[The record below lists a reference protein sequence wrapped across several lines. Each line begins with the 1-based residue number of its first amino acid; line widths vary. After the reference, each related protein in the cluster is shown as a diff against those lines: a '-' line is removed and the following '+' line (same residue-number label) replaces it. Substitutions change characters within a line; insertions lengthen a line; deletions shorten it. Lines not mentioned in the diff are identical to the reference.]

1 MDRTPSFSAR
11 RPILGAKVNFP
22 VSLAPMVGLSH
33 VAMRSMVRRYLP
45 EGAVTFWPTEMLSS
59 WRLTREVLGAT
70 PETLRDLDET
80 ELVPQILGNEEEPIR
95 ESVARLVDWGA
106 EGIDINMGCPVN
118 KALKHNYGV
127 ALMGDAAYA
136 ARVVEMTVKHSPVP
150 VSVKL
155 RAGLQNDIEFL
166 DGFVRGLESAGAA
179 WVTLHP
185 RVGHMKRRGAADWSQ
200 IKFVRER
207 VAIPV
212 VGNGDVQCV
221 DDVFAM
227 LGETGCDSVMVGR
240 ALAARPWLLW
250 QVGEK
255 LGLKPPAVFAE
266 QALGESSSSVSMSQL
281 CPDRVAVKSSN
292 SDGVASTQPSAAGTI
307 FAPSTPEEEG
317 REYGRAA
324 LFFLGELER
333 HFSFEDGSKRF
344 KFYIRMTMGWLE
356 FGQYLFS
363 QVSRSKSYPELRD
376 ALFRFFEGEQRMFPR
391 TQLRE

>member
-1 MDRTPSFSAR
+1 MELTPPEHSFSVR

-33 VAMRSMVRRYLP
+33 VALRAMVRRYMP
-45 EGAVTFWPTEMLSS
+45 ADAVTFWPTEMLSS
-59 WRLTREVLGAT
+59 WRLPREEVGSTA
-70 PETLRDLDET
+70 ETLRLSDET
-80 ELVPQILGNEEEPIR
+80 ELVPQILGNDEGPIR

-127 ALMGDAAYA
+127 ALMGDRDYA
-136 ARVVEMTVKHSPVP
+136 ARVVEMTVRNSSVP

-155 RAGLQNDIEFL
+155 RAGLQNDMEFL
-166 DGFVRGLESAGAA
+166 DSFVRALESAGAS

-200 IKFVRER
+200 IKFVRDR
-207 VAIPV
+207 VKIPV
-212 VGNGDVQCV
+212 VGNGDVQCC

-227 LGETGCDSVMVGR
+227 LSETGCDSVMVGR

-250 QVGEK
+250 QVGER
-255 LGLKPPAVFAE
+255 LGMKPPAGMASE
-266 QALGESSSSVSMSQL
+266 GNYSDGDASSQL
-281 CPDRVAVKSSN
+281 CPDRVGAVRI
-292 SDGVASTQPSAAGTI
+292 GVLDNDRLR
-307 FAPSTPEEEG
+307 APATPEEEG

-324 LFFLGELER
+324 LFQLAELER
-333 HFSFEDGSKRF
+333 HFDWDGGFKRF

-356 FGQYLFS
+356 FGQHLFS
-363 QVSRSKSYPELRD
+363 LVSGSKSYPELRD
-376 ALFRFFEGEQRMFPR
+376 NVVSFFAQEQRMSPR